1 MGLRNQEANM
11 KEIIGYASAA
21 AVIVALAIP
30 AAPAQAENG
39 RNAAAA
45 IGFGAGAAV
54 GAAAASSHSYYGGPA
69 YHDTYADTYAY
80 EAPVGECRTI
90 VRHRIN
96 RFGERVT
103 VRERSCD

>member
-11 KEIIGYASAA
+11 KKLIGYASAA
-21 AVIVALAIP
+21 TVIAALALS
-30 AAPAQAENG
+30 AATPVQAENG

-54 GAAAASSHSYYGGPA
+54 GAAAASSGRYYGGPA
-69 YHDTYADTYAY
+69 YHETYAY
-80 EAPVGECRTI
+80 SPVDECRTI

-103 VRERSCD
+103 VRERVCD

>member
-1 MGLRNQEANM
+1 M
-11 KEIIGYASAA
+11 KKLIGYASTT
-21 AVIVALAIP
+21 AVIAALAIP
-30 AAPAQAENG
+30 AAMPAQAEHG

-54 GAAAASSHSYYGGPA
+54 GAAAASSNNYYSGPSYRE
-69 YHDTYADTYAY
+69 TYAY
-80 EAPVGECRTI
+80 RPADECRTI

-103 VRERSCD
+103 VRERVCD

>member
-1 MGLRNQEANM
+1 M
-11 KEIIGYASAA
+11 KKFIGYASAA
-21 AVIVALAIP
+21 AAIAALAISA

-54 GAAAASSHSYYGGPA
+54 GAAAAGANNYYAGPG
-69 YHDTYADTYAY
+69 YRETYAY
-80 EAPVGECRTI
+80 SPAGECHMIIT
-90 VRHRIN
+90 HRVN

-103 VRERSCD
+103 VRRRVCD